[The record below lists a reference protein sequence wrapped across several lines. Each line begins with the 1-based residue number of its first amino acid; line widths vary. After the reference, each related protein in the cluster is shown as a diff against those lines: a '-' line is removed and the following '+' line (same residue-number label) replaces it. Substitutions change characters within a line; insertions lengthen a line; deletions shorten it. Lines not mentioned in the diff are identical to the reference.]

1 MPENR
6 RERKIKISTVLI
18 ITGVLGIISKN
29 LEKCLEHLK
38 IQRMHE
44 TIQILL
50 VILKGQNTE
59 GYWFIEAE
67 SLSLA
72 HQ

>member
-1 MPENR
+1 MPQNR
-6 RERKIKISTVLI
+6 RKRKIKVSNVLI

-38 IQRMHE
+38 IQRIHE
-44 TIQILL
+44 IIQKLL
-50 VILKGQNTE
+50 VTLKGQNTE

-67 SLSLA
+67 SLSLVL
-72 HQ
+72 Q

>member
-6 RERKIKISTVLI
+6 SERKIKISTVLI